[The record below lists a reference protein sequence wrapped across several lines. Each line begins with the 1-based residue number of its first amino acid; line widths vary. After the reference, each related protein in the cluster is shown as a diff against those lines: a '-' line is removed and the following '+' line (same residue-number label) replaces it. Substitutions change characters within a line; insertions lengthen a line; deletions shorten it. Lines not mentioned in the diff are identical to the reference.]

1 MMKTPPF
8 FANLANALVL
18 FCFVFLIPTYS
29 WALALDESKH
39 LLLRAGFGAKP
50 SIVQQLVGFTKSQ
63 SIHYLLNLKAS
74 SESLPSCMNEALPT
88 RKERKAYTQEQR
100 RAVSKKRRV
109 CANELRAWYLQD
121 LINDEAVLR
130 NQMTLF
136 WHNHF
141 TSSLRKVKAPQLIY
155 QQHRRIN
162 ALALGD
168 FSKLLM
174 AMVKDPAMLIYLDNV
189 NNSKLKPNENLGR
202 ELLELFTLGEGNYT
216 EADVRSA
223 AQALTG
229 LGVNPNTYQT
239 VLRKKRHDNSVK
251 QIFQSDKIR
260 SADDL
265 VSAILAQPQTSIY
278 ITKAMWLH
286 FISEEDSDQIKR
298 IAKQFAKDWDIAKL
312 VVAVLNSQQFWQDQG
327 QMFKSPVELVV
338 GSAQLFK
345 GLKVSL
351 KRLLKMQREMGQNL
365 FDPPNVKGWP
375 KGKNWIDANK
385 LLVRSQLTSQLARAI
400 SANMAQ
406 MGAPYCTGNMT
417 MLSALEVPELTP
429 SENSMGDNCQKRLVK
444 LVTDPSWQL
453 K

>member
-1 MMKTPPF
+1 MSINPF
-8 FANLANALVL
+8 SVKRSQILMF
-18 FCFVFLIPTYS
+18 FFLIFFVSSYS
-29 WALALDESKH
+29 WALSLDESKH

-50 SIVQQLVGFTKSQ
+50 TIIKQLSGLNKKQ
-63 SIHYLLNLKAS
+63 AIDYLLKAQGS
-74 SESLPSCMNEALPT
+74 HAPLPICMSEALPT
-88 RKERKAYTQEQR
+88 RKERKAYTADQ
-100 RAVSKKRRV
+100 RAVKSKKRRV
-109 CANELRAWYLQD
+109 CANELKAWYLQD
-121 LINDEAVLR
+121 LITDEAVLS

-141 TSSLRKVKAPQLIY
+141 TSSVRKVKAPQLIY
-155 QQHRRIN
+155 QQHQRIN
-162 ALALGD
+162 EMALGD

-189 NNSKLKPNENLGR
+189 NNSKQKPNENLGR

-216 EADVRSA
+216 EADVLSA
-223 AQALTG
+223 AKALTG
-229 LGVNPNTYQT
+229 LGIDPNNYTS
-239 VLRKKRHDNSVK
+239 VLRNNRHDNSEK
-251 QIFQSDKIR
+251 QIFNDQQIR

-265 VSAILAQPQTSIY
+265 VHAILAQPQTSKY
-278 ITKAMWLH
+278 ITKAIWLH
-286 FISEEDSDQIKR
+286 FISEEDTTQINR
-298 IAKQFAKDWDIAKL
+298 IAKTFAKDWNIAIL
-312 VVAVLNSQQFWQDQG
+312 VAAVLSSEQFWQDSG
-327 QMFKSPVELVV
+327 KMFKSPVELTV

-345 GLKVSL
+345 GLKVSP
-351 KRLLKMQREMGQNL
+351 KRLLKMQRDMGQNL

-406 MGAPYCTGNMT
+406 MGAPYCTGNMA
-417 MLSALEVPELTP
+417 ALTALDVPKMGST
-429 SENSMGDNCQKRLVK
+429 ENSMGGNCQKKLVK

>member
-1 MMKTPPF
+1 MSINSLSVKRPSTLMF
-8 FANLANALVL
+8 FFLTL
-18 FCFVFLIPTYS
+18 FVSSHS
-29 WALALDESKH
+29 WALSLDESKH

-50 SIVQQLVGFTKSQ
+50 TLLKALSALNKKQ
-63 SIHYLLNLKAS
+63 SVDYLLKAQGS
-74 SESLPSCMNEALPT
+74 HAPLPSCMSEALPT
-88 RKERKAYTQEQR
+88 RKERKAYTADQR
-100 RAVSKKRRV
+100 RVVSKKRRV
-109 CANELRAWYLQD
+109 CANEFKTWYLHD
-121 LINDEAVLR
+121 LINDEAVLS

-141 TSSLRKVKAPQLIY
+141 TSSVRKVKAPQLIY
-155 QQHRRIN
+155 QQHQRIHEM
-162 ALALGD
+162 ALGD

-189 NNSKLKPNENLGR
+189 NNSKQKPNENLGR

-216 EADVRSA
+216 EADVLSA
-223 AQALTG
+223 AKALTG
-229 LGVNPNTYQT
+229 LGIDPNNYTS
-239 VLRKKRHDNSVK
+239 VLRKNRHDNSQK
-251 QIFQSDKIR
+251 QIFNDQQIH

-265 VSAILAQPQTSIY
+265 VHAILAQPQTSKY
-278 ITKAMWLH
+278 ITKAIWLH
-286 FISEEDSDQIKR
+286 FISKADTTQINR
-298 IAKQFAKDWDIAKL
+298 IAKTFAKDWDIAKL
-312 VVAVLNSQQFWQDQG
+312 VTAVLNSEQFWQDSG
-327 QMFKSPVELVV
+327 QMFKSPVELTV

-345 GLKVSL
+345 GLKVSP
-351 KRLLKMQREMGQNL
+351 KRLLKMQRDMGQNL

-406 MGAPYCTGNMT
+406 MGAPYCTGNMAT
-417 MLSALEVPELTP
+417 LTALDVPDMGST
-429 SENSMGDNCQKRLVK
+429 ENSMDGNCQKQLVK